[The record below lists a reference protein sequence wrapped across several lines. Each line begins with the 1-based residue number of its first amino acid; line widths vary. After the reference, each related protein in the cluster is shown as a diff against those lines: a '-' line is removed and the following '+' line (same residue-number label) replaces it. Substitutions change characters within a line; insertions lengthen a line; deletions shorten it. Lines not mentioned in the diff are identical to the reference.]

1 MLTPGNH
8 AAIPP
13 YRPPQLFTGHRS
25 LDAALAVWYGACDK
39 SGPPRWEDLADLIW
53 HPWVMNLLMVESRSR
68 MKPARCAKAFPVAT
82 ALLGLPMW
90 FGGVL
95 PLDNPRT
102 AALSDMVR
110 LVSMRRRP
118 VFRLLPAGSEADGTA
133 RRLRVVGMPL
143 ADVAPAVA
151 VAREIVPYRVE
162 RVLFAI
168 ADAAGR
174 ARIPGNA

>member
-8 AAIPP
+8 ATIPP

-118 VFRLLPAGSEADGTA
+118 VFRLLPAGSGADGGSPKTA

-143 ADVAPAVA
+143 ADVAP
-151 VAREIVPYRVE
+151 EIAPCRVE
-162 RVLFAI
+162 RVLFALV
-168 ADAAGR
+168 DAAGR
-174 ARIPGNA
+174 AGVPSEA